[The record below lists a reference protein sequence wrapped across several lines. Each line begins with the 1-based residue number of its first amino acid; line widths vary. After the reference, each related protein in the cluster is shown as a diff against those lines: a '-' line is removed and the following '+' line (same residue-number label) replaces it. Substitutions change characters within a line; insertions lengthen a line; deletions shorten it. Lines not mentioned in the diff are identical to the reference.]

1 MISVS
6 PDRYTAFM
14 LRHRWLV
21 LASAVAVMLVLTAGL
36 QFITA
41 SNDWRDSF
49 DEHNPQLVAFDN
61 LEDTYSV
68 THAALIAVAPEGG
81 SVFTREAL
89 GAVEE
94 LTEAAW
100 RVPWSTR
107 VDSLTNY
114 YHSEAVEDDLDDL
127 NDLAR
132 IERLVDDAGSLS
144 DDDLARIERQSR

>member
-6 PDRYTAFM
+6 PGRYTAFM
-14 LRHRWLV
+14 LRYRWLV
-21 LASAVAVMLVLTAGL
+21 LASAVAVMVVLTAGL

-100 RVPWSTR
+100 RVCLGPPGSTP
-107 VDSLTNY
+107 LPIITT
-114 YHSEAVEDDLDDL
+114 
-127 NDLAR
+127 AR
-132 IERLVDDAGSLS
+132 R
-144 DDDLARIERQSR
+144 SRTT